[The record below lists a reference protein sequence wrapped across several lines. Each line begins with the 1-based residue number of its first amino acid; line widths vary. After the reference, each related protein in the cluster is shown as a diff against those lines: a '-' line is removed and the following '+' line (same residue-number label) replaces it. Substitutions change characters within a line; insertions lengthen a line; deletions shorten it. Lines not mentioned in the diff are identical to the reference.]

1 MKEFDLNIEKV
12 LENWT
17 VAHAIR
23 EIIANA
29 LDEQILTSTEDIRI
43 YRDTAGNWHIRDY
56 GRGIRYQHLTQNE
69 NEEKQTHPNLI
80 GKFGVGLK
88 DALATFDRNGIGV
101 TIDSKH
107 GHITIGQ
114 SIKYGFSDITTLHAY
129 IDKPLDQNLVG
140 TDFCLTG
147 CTDMDIHN
155 AKKLFLRFTD
165 IEKLETTEYGEILDK
180 RGLVGE
186 IFINGIKVAE
196 EPNFLFSY
204 NITSMNATLRKA
216 LNRERTNVGR
226 TAYSDRIRAI
236 LLSAESEAVLS
247 EFTDNLTQ
255 MSNGKQAD
263 EMKWVDVQAHAV
275 RHLSA
280 RKETVYV
287 TPEEIQRS
295 SGAVLEVIRNSG
307 KQPVFVTEMVKQ
319 KIADTTDM
327 NGKQI
332 PTIQSVVTQF
342 NNSFQYDFVSFD
354 ELTRNEKAVFGL
366 HRKVLQETGSK
377 VKPEQIKIAQ
387 TLRPDFP
394 ADSYGGVWDA
404 EKELVII
411 RRDMLCSPALFCGVL
426 VHELTHAD
434 TGFDDIDRGFE
445 TALSRWIGHFA
456 WKVLSANGA
465 HI

>member
-29 LDEQILTSTEDIRI
+29 LDEQILTGTDDIEI
-43 YRDTAGNWHIRDY
+43 YRDNAGRWHIRDY
-56 GRGIRYQHLTQNE
+56 GRGIKYQHLTQNE
-69 NEEKQTHPNLI
+69 NEEKQTHPRLI

-101 TIDSKH
+101 TIDSRH

-114 SIKYGFSDITTLHAY
+114 STKHGFADITTLHAY
-129 IDKPLDQNLVG
+129 IDKPHDKNMVG

-147 CTDMDIHN
+147 CTESDIWD

-165 IEKLETTEYGEILDK
+165 IEVLETTEYGDVLEK

-186 IFINGIKVAE
+186 IFIHGIKVVD

-204 NITSMNATLRKA
+204 NITALNATLRKA

-226 TAYSDRIRAI
+226 TAYSDRIRSI
-236 LLSAESEAVLS
+236 LLSAKSEAVLS
-247 EFTDNLTQ
+247 VFTENLTQ

-263 EMKWVDVQAHAV
+263 ELKWVDVQAHAV

-307 KQPVFVTEMVKQ
+307 KQPVFVTEVVKQ

-327 NGKQI
+327 NGRQI
-332 PTIQSVVTQF
+332 STIQSVVAQY
-342 NNSFQYDFVSFD
+342 NNSFQYEFVSCD
-354 ELTRNEKAVFGL
+354 SLSAAEKAVFDL
-366 HRKVLQETGSK
+366 HRQLLRETHSK

-387 TLRPDFP
+387 SLRPDFP
-394 ADSYGGVWDA
+394 TDSFGGVWDA

-411 RRDMLCSPALFCGVL
+411 RRDMLRSPAVFCGVL
-426 VHELTHAD
+426 IHELTHAD
-434 TGFDDIDRGFE
+434 TGFDDIDRSFE

-456 WKVLSANGA
+456 WKVLSADSA
-465 HI
+465 HK

>member
-29 LDEQILTSTEDIRI
+29 LDEQILTCTDDIEI
-43 YRDTAGNWHIRDY
+43 YRDRSGRWHIRDY
-56 GRGIRYQHLTQNE
+56 GRGIKYQHLTQNE
-69 NEEKQTHPNLI
+69 NEEKQTHPHLI

-101 TIDSKH
+101 TIDSRH
-107 GHITIGQ
+107 GHITIGK
-114 SIKYGFSDITTLHAY
+114 SVKHGFADIATLHAY
-129 IDKPLDQNLVG
+129 IDKPIDRNLIG

-147 CTDMDIHN
+147 CTEYDILN
-155 AKKLFLRFTD
+155 AKRLFLRFTD
-165 IEKLETTEYGEILDK
+165 IEVLEATEYGDVLDK
-180 RGLVGE
+180 RGMVGE

-204 NITSMNATLRKA
+204 NITSMNAMLRKA

-236 LLSAESEAVLS
+236 LLLAKTEAVLS
-247 EFTDNLTQ
+247 VFTENLTQ

-287 TPEEIQRS
+287 TPEEIQQS
-295 SGAVLEVIRNSG
+295 SGSVLEVIRNSG
-307 KQPVFVTEMVKQ
+307 KQPVFVTETVKQ

-327 NGKQI
+327 NGQQI
-332 PTIQSVVTQF
+332 ATIQSVVAQY
-342 NNSFQYDFVSFD
+342 NNSFEYDFVSYD
-354 ELTRNEKAVFGL
+354 ELTTTEKAIFDL
-366 HRKVLQETGSK
+366 HRQLLRETHSSVRPK
-377 VKPEQIKIAQ
+377 QIKVANS
-387 TLRPDFP
+387 LRPDFP
-394 ADSYGGVWDA
+394 LDSFGGVWDR

-411 RRDMLCSPALFCGVL
+411 RRDMLHDPAVFCGVL
-426 VHELTHAD
+426 IHELTHAD
-434 TGFDDIDRGFE
+434 TGFHDIDRGFE
-445 TALSRWIGHFA
+445 TALSKWIGHFA
-456 WKVLSANGA
+456 WKAIIAGGI
-465 HI
+465 HK

>member
-29 LDEQILTSTEDIRI
+29 LDEQILTGTDEIEI
-43 YRDTAGNWHIRDY
+43 YRDKAGKWHIRDY
-56 GRGIRYQHLTQNE
+56 GRGIQYQHLTQNE
-69 NEEKQTHPNLI
+69 NQEKQNHPHLI

-101 TIDSKH
+101 TIDSRY

-114 SIKYGFSDITTLHAY
+114 SAKHGFADITTLHAY
-129 IDKPLDQNLVG
+129 IDKPHDKNMVG
-140 TDFCLTG
+140 TDFCLAG
-147 CTDMDIHN
+147 CTDRDIWD
-155 AKKLFLRFTD
+155 AKKLFLCFTD
-165 IEKLETTEYGEILDK
+165 IEILETTEYGDVLDK

-186 IFINGIKVAE
+186 IFINGIKVAD

-226 TAYSDRIRAI
+226 TAYSDRIRSI

-247 EFTDNLTQ
+247 VFTDNLTQ

-275 RHLSA
+275 RYLSA

-307 KQPVFVTEMVKQ
+307 KQAVFVTETVKQ

-327 NGKQI
+327 NGRQI
-332 PTIQSVVTQF
+332 STIQSVVAQY
-342 NNSFQYDFVSFD
+342 NNSFQYDYVSYD
-354 ELTRNEKAVFGL
+354 SLSAAEKAVFDL
-366 HRKVLQETGSK
+366 HRRLLRETNSK

-387 TLRPDFP
+387 SLRPDFP
-394 ADSYGGVWDA
+394 TDSFGGVWDP
-404 EKELVII
+404 EKEQVII
-411 RRDMLCSPALFCGVL
+411 RRDMLRSPTVFCGVL

-445 TALSRWIGHFA
+445 TALSRWLGHFA
-456 WKVLSANGA
+456 WKALSADT

>member
-29 LDEQILTSTEDIRI
+29 LDEQILTGTDEIEI
-43 YRDTAGNWHIRDY
+43 YRDKAGKWHIRDY
-56 GRGIRYQHLTQNE
+56 GRGIQYQHLTQNE
-69 NEEKQTHPNLI
+69 NQEKQNHPHLI

-101 TIDSKH
+101 TIDSRY

-114 SIKYGFSDITTLHAY
+114 SAKHGFADITTLHAY
-129 IDKPLDQNLVG
+129 IDKPHDKNMVG
-140 TDFCLTG
+140 TDFCLAG
-147 CTDMDIHN
+147 CTDRDIWD
-155 AKKLFLRFTD
+155 AKKLFLCFTD
-165 IEKLETTEYGEILDK
+165 IEILETTEYGDVLDK

-186 IFINGIKVAE
+186 IFINGIKVAD

-226 TAYSDRIRAI
+226 SAYSDRIRSI
-236 LLSAESEAVLS
+236 LLSVESESVLS
-247 EFTDNLTQ
+247 VFTDNLTQ

-307 KQPVFVTEMVKQ
+307 KQAVFVTETVKQ
-319 KIADTTDM
+319 KIADITDM
-327 NGKQI
+327 NGRQI
-332 PTIQSVVTQF
+332 STIQSVVAQY
-342 NNSFQYDFVSFD
+342 NDSFQYDFVSYD
-354 ELTRNEKAVFGL
+354 ALSATERAVFDL
-366 HRKVLQETGSK
+366 HRQLLRETHSM
-377 VKPEQIKIAQ
+377 VKPGQIKIAQ
-387 TLRPDFP
+387 CLRPDFP
-394 ADSYGGVWDA
+394 ADSFGGVWNA

-426 VHELTHAD
+426 IHELTHAD
-434 TGFDDIDRGFE
+434 TGLDDIDRGFE
-445 TALSRWIGHFA
+445 TALSRWVGHFA
-456 WKVLSANGA
+456 WKAICA
-465 HI
+465 DITCK

>member
-29 LDEQILTSTEDIRI
+29 LDEQILTGTQEIKI
-43 YRDTAGNWHIRDY
+43 YKDASGCWHIRDY

-69 NEEKQTHPNLI
+69 NEEKQAHPHLI

-88 DALATFDRNGIGV
+88 DALATFDRNGVAV
-101 TIDSKH
+101 TIDSKF
-107 GHITIGQ
+107 GRITIGQ
-114 SIKYGFSDITTLHAY
+114 SAKYGFSDITTLHAY
-129 IDKPLDQNLVG
+129 INKPVDKNFVG
-140 TDFCLTG
+140 TDFCLFG
-147 CTDMDIHN
+147 CTELDIIE

-165 IEKLETTEYGEILDK
+165 IEVLETTEYGDVLDK
-180 RGLVGE
+180 RGMVGE
-186 IFINGIKVAE
+186 IFINGIKVAD

-226 TAYSDRIRAI
+226 SAYSDRIRAI

-247 EFTDNLTQ
+247 VFTDNLTQ

-295 SGAVLEVIRNSG
+295 SGTIMEVIRNSG
-307 KQPVFVTEMVKQ
+307 KQPVFVTETVKQ
-319 KIADTTDM
+319 KIADATDIS
-327 NGKQI
+327 GRQI
-332 PTIQSVVTQF
+332 ATIQSVVAQY
-342 NNSFQYDFVSFD
+342 NSSFD
-354 ELTRNEKAVFGL
+354 YNFIAYDALTKNEQLVFNL
-366 HRKVLQETGSK
+366 HHIILQEMNSK
-377 VKPEQIKIAQ
+377 IRPDQIRIAT
-387 TLRPDFP
+387 TLHPDFP
-394 ADSYGGVWDA
+394 ADSFGGVWDE
-404 EKELVII
+404 EKSLVII
-411 RRDMLCSPALFCGVL
+411 RRDMLWNPATFCGVL
-426 VHELTHAD
+426 VHELIHAD
-434 TGFDDIDRGFE
+434 TGLDDIDREFE
-445 TALSRWIGHFA
+445 TALSKWIGYFA
-456 WKVLSANGA
+456 WKFINKNIGK
-465 HI
+465 

>member
-29 LDEQILTSTEDIRI
+29 LDEQILTGTHELDI
-43 YRDTAGNWHIRDY
+43 YRDKSGRWHIRDY
-56 GRGIRYQHLTQNE
+56 GRGIQYQHLTQNE
-69 NEEKQTHPNLI
+69 NEEKQNHPHII

-88 DALATFDRNGIGV
+88 DALATFNRHGMDVI
-101 TIDSKH
+101 IDSKH
-107 GHITIGQ
+107 GRITIGQ
-114 SIKYGFSDITTLHAY
+114 SAKHGFSDITTLHAY
-129 IDKPLDQNLVG
+129 IDDPVDKNFEG
-140 TDFCLTG
+140 TDFCIVG
-147 CTDMDIHN
+147 CSRSDIEA
-155 AKKLFLRFTD
+155 AKDLFLEFAP
-165 IEKLETTEYGEILDK
+165 IQHLEKTAYGDVLQK
-180 RGLVGE
+180 RNGISE

-196 EPNFLFSY
+196 EENFLFSY
-204 NITSMNATLRKA
+204 NITALNATLRKA

-236 LLSAESEAVLS
+236 LLSAESEVVLS
-247 EFTDNLTQ
+247 VFTDNLTQ

-263 EMKWVDVQAHAV
+263 ELKWVDVQAHAV

-307 KQPVFVTEMVKQ
+307 KQAVFVTEVVKQ
-319 KIADTTDM
+319 KIADATDM
-327 NGKQI
+327 NGRQI
-332 PTIQSVVTQF
+332 STIQSVVAQY
-342 NNSFQYDFVSFD
+342 NNSFQYDYVSYD
-354 ELTRNEKAVFGL
+354 ALTITEKAVFDL
-366 HRKVLQETGSK
+366 HRQLLRETHSQ

-387 TLRPDFP
+387 SLRPDFP
-394 ADSYGGVWDA
+394 TDSFGGVWDA

-411 RRDMLCSPALFCGVL
+411 RRDMLRNPAVFCGVL
-426 VHELTHAD
+426 IHELTHAD
-434 TGFDDIDRGFE
+434 TGFDDIDRRFE

-456 WKVLSANGA
+456 WKVLSSDT
-465 HI
+465 HK

>member
-29 LDEQILTSTEDIRI
+29 LDEQVLTGTDEIEI
-43 YRDTAGNWHIRDY
+43 YRDKSDRWHIRDY
-56 GRGIRYQHLTQNE
+56 GRGIQYQHLTQNE
-69 NEEKQTHPNLI
+69 NEEKQTHPHLI

-88 DALATFDRNGIGV
+88 DALATFNRHGMDVI
-101 TIDSKH
+101 IDSKH
-107 GHITIGQ
+107 GRITIGQ
-114 SIKYGFSDITTLHAY
+114 SAKHGFSDITTLHAY
-129 IDKPLDQNLVG
+129 IDDPVDKNFEG
-140 TDFCLTG
+140 TDFCIVG
-147 CTDMDIHN
+147 CSRSDIEAAMD
-155 AKKLFLRFTD
+155 LFLEFAPIRRL
-165 IEKLETTEYGEILDK
+165 EKTPYGDVLQK
-180 RGLVGE
+180 RNGISE

-196 EPNFLFSY
+196 EENFLFSY
-204 NITSMNATLRKA
+204 NITALNATLRKA

-226 TAYSDRIRAI
+226 TAYSDRIRSI
-236 LLSAESEAVLS
+236 LLSAESETVLS
-247 EFTDNLTQ
+247 VFTENLTQ

-263 EMKWVDVQAHAV
+263 ELKWVEVQAHAV

-287 TPEEIQRS
+287 TPAEIQRS

-307 KQPVFVTEMVKQ
+307 KQAVFVTEVVKQ
-319 KIADTTDM
+319 KIADTTDV

-332 PTIQSVVTQF
+332 STIQSVVAQY
-342 NNSFQYDFVSFD
+342 NNSFQYDYVSYD
-354 ELTRNEKAVFGL
+354 SLSAAEKAVFDL
-366 HRKVLQETGSK
+366 HRRLLRETNSK

-387 TLRPDFP
+387 SLRPDFP
-394 ADSYGGVWDA
+394 TDSFGGVWDL
-404 EKELVII
+404 EKEQVII
-411 RRDMLCSPALFCGVL
+411 RRDMLRSPAVFCGVL

-445 TALSRWIGHFA
+445 TALSRWLGHFA
-456 WKVLSANGA
+456 WKALSADT
-465 HI
+465 HK